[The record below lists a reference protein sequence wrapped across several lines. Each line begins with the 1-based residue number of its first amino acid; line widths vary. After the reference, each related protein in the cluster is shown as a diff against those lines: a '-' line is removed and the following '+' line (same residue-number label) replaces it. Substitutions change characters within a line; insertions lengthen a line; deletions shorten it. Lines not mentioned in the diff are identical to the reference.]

1 MSVHP
6 ACLCK
11 ACTTQPIRPTKALQL
26 HQLTPARDLFLTIR
40 SAHSSPLLEAN
51 SLKKQARETFFLVQ
65 LPLLSKVFN
74 DLRRKESLLQLLLPL
89 PHEGGNTLPLRPA
102 RAVPQALTLFLQQS
116 ERRTPVAEHPPGSL
130 DQWDEV
136 HISDLQ

>member
-11 ACTTQPIRPTKALQL
+11 ACTTKPTRPTKALQL

-40 SAHSSPLLEAN
+40 SALSSPLLEAN
-51 SLKKQARETFFLVQ
+51 SLKKQARGIFFSAASTPEQ
-65 LPLLSKVFN
+65 AVFN
-74 DLRRKESLLQLLLPL
+74 DLRRKESLLQLLFPL

-102 RAVPQALTLFLQQS
+102 RAVPQAPTLFLQQS
-116 ERRTPVAEHPPGSL
+116 ERRTPVAEHPPGSP